1 MADRLI
7 IAFKQKE
14 FDRLKNCVLNQIS
27 TIEIGLNVASISR
40 GQYANQE
47 IWVPTT
53 TEIKKLYETLMQL
66 RAYMLSPEEKE
77 LLK

>member
-1 MADRLI
+1 MSDKIVAEY
-7 IAFKQKE
+7 KQKE

-66 RAYMLSPEEKE
+66 RAYMLTPEEKE